1 MCGISGFF
9 GNLNIKNNTIQK
21 TLKLM
26 KFRGPDNQSFKFY
39 KLLNKNLYLL
49 HSRLSI
55 IDLDVRSNQPFETDD
70 LAIVFNGE
78 IYNYIELKK
87 DLIRKGEKFKSE
99 SDTEVLL
106 KTYKI
111 YGTKCVDILEGM
123 WSFSIFDKK
132 KNILFLSRDRF
143 GEKPLF
149 YYIKNNKFYFGSE
162 IKFIKSLLE
171 QPLEINY
178 TKIQNFL
185 NYGYK
190 YLKKDKQL
198 FFKGIKE
205 LSQGSNIIIDLKNN
219 FKIEKYWQPKVNI
232 DYKISENDAINNTKK
247 LIIDSIKKTT
257 RSDVPIAFT
266 LSGGVDSSALV
277 SVASKTLNIKFKT
290 YSIID
295 DDKRYDERININK
308 VLKALG
314 CENKQVKINNKN
326 SLDLLKEMV
335 NYHEKPLASIAQ
347 YNHYNLMK
355 EIKKDGIKVCL
366 NGTMSDE
373 IFAGYLDHHLQF
385 FSTLKDKALLKEEV
399 EIWKKKILPNIRNP
413 IFRKY
418 DLYIKNKNY
427 RSHIYDNHINLKNY
441 LLKNTK
447 YKFAEKNFSKILL
460 KNRMLNEIFFENT
473 PQILHDEDLNSMKN
487 SIENRSPF
495 IDKRL
500 FEFLL
505 SVPPK
510 YFIKKGFKKNILR
523 KSMQNIVDYKVL
535 WDVKKMGFN
544 SGVENIFNFKDKKIL
559 DYLLD
564 KNSEIYQI
572 VNHNKFKNLLSKQKF
587 PNYLSKFIFNVLN
600 SKLFIE
606 SIIK

>member
-9 GNLNIKNNTIQK
+9 GSKTIKNTTIKK
-21 TLKLM
+21 TLNSM
-26 KFRGPDNQSFKFY
+26 KFRGPDDQSFKYY
-39 KLLNKNLYLL
+39 KLSNKNLYLL

-55 IDLDVRSNQPFETDD
+55 IDLDKRSNQPFETDD
-70 LAIVFNGE
+70 LVIIFNGE

-87 DLIRKGEKFKSE
+87 DLIKKGEKFKSA

-111 YGTKCVDILEGM
+111 YGAKCVDILEGM
-123 WSFSIFDKK
+123 WSFSIYDKK

-149 YYIKNNKFYFGSE
+149 YYIKNNEFYFGSE
-162 IKFIKSLLE
+162 IKFIRTLLG
-171 QPLEINY
+171 QSLEIDY
-178 TKIQNFL
+178 TKIHNFL

-190 YLKKDKQL
+190 YLKKDNQL
-198 FFKGIKE
+198 FFKDIKE
-205 LSQGSNIIIDLKNN
+205 LKQGSNLTINLNN
-219 FKIEKYWQPKVNI
+219 NLKIEKYWQPKINL
-232 DYKISENDAINNTKK
+232 DYKISEKDIVNYTKE
-247 LIIDSIKKTT
+247 LIVDSIKKTT

-266 LSGGVDSSALV
+266 LSGGIDSSTLV
-277 SVASKTLNIKFKT
+277 SVASKVLNIKFKT

-295 DDKRYDERININK
+295 DDKRYDERKNINQ
-308 VLKALG
+308 VVNDIG
-314 CENKQVKINNKN
+314 CENRQVKVSNKN

-335 NYHEKPLASIAQ
+335 TYHEKPLASIAQ

-355 EIKKDGIKVCL
+355 EVKKDGIKVCL
-366 NGTMSDE
+366 NGTMADE

-385 FSTLKDKALLKEEV
+385 FSTLKDKMLLKKEV
-399 EIWKKKILPNIRNP
+399 QIWREKILPYIRNP
-413 IFRKY
+413 VFKKY

-427 RSHIYDNHINLKNY
+427 RSHIYDNHKNLKNY
-441 LLKNTK
+441 LIKKKNQNFIEKKYTK
-447 YKFAEKNFSKILL
+447 LLL

-495 IDKRL
+495 IDKKL

-505 SVPPK
+505 SVPPE
-510 YFIKKGFKKNILR
+510 YFIKEGFKKNILR
-523 KSMQNIVDYKVL
+523 KSMQNVVHDKVL
-535 WDVKKMGFN
+535 WDLKKMGFN
-544 SGVENIFNFKDKKIL
+544 AGIENIFNFKDKKIL
-559 DYLLD
+559 DYLLN

-572 VNHNKFKNLLSKQKF
+572 VNYDKFKNLFLKEEF
-587 PNYLSKFIFNVLN
+587 PNHLSKFIFNVLN

-606 SIIK
+606 GVTK